1 MKPSTLAIFLA
12 LSATGCA
19 TYGPTWSE
27 ISGNRYTYKAPTIN
41 RAPALI
47 EKVAGCTR
55 LRKLSDQARA
65 GTARDRHAGHH
76 ERLAGWYGIAY
87 DDDDARALQALL
99 PERAVRRAAPAALG
113 AGRRLR
119 RANRWLSSGRTLR
132 ACDDS
137 LARP

>member
-47 EKVAGCTR
+47 EKVDGYSAYASYPIKLEPGQHEIVMQGITSGWPGGTELHTMTMTLEPCKRYYLNAQFDVTEHAGDRLDYVEPIAGCPW
-55 LRKLSDQARA
+55 
-65 GTARDRHAGHH
+65 GGH
-76 ERLAGWYGIAY
+76 
-87 DDDDARALQALL
+87 
-99 PERAVRRAAPAALG
+99 
-113 AGRRLR
+113 
-119 RANRWLSSGRTLR
+119 
-132 ACDDS
+132 
-137 LARP
+137 